1 MSTRTHHTSRRR
13 SRSPSNAHGSQ
24 FHHHRRHRSLSP
36 RPHSHQAH
44 HAPVTLPFHAQLL
57 RKSDLKTYKPMFG
70 LYLDIQKQLFLE
82 DMEDREVRG
91 RWKRFV
97 GRWNRAELAEG
108 WYDPETLRKAQ
119 ASVAADDDYRTT
131 SRPPLPRS
139 ARAREPGASD
149 RHDSSSGDDDDDD
162 GYGPALPS
170 DSDPRGP
177 RITRREKQAGPSIP
191 NLQDLQVQRA
201 SFYSSELEAESATQD
216 RSLLRHA
223 RKADRQLQ
231 KEHLEDLIP
240 RAPAGTKDR
249 QLERKAELR
258 ASNSAFASAKGD
270 AVAEVP
276 EADLMGDDEGG
287 LEGYRKKKAEDERK
301 KNDREVRREEILRAR
316 REEREERIRVYR
328 EKEGR
333 TMEGLVALARARFG
347 AGGG

>member
-1 MSTRTHHTSRRR
+1 MHQDCATHTHT
-13 SRSPSNAHGSQ
+13 
-24 FHHHRRHRSLSP
+24 L
-36 RPHSHQAH
+36 
-44 HAPVTLPFHAQLL
+44 T
-57 RKSDLKTYKPMFG
+57 
-70 LYLDIQKQLFLE
+70 
-82 DMEDREVRG
+82 
-91 RWKRFV
+91 
-97 GRWNRAELAEG
+97 
-108 WYDPETLRKAQ
+108 
-119 ASVAADDDYRTT
+119 
-131 SRPPLPRS
+131 
-139 ARAREPGASD
+139 
-149 RHDSSSGDDDDDD
+149 
-162 GYGPALPS
+162 
-170 DSDPRGP
+170 
-177 RITRREKQAGPSIP
+177 
-191 NLQDLQVQRA
+191 A

>member
-1 MSTRTHHTSRRR
+1 MSTRNHHPSRRR
-13 SRSPSNAHGSQ
+13 SRSPSNAHGSP
-24 FHHHRRHRSLSP
+24 FHHHRRQRSLSP
-36 RPHSHQAH
+36 RPHSHQARN
-44 HAPVTLPFHAQLL
+44 APVTLPFHAQPL

-131 SRPPLPRS
+131 SRPPLPHS
-139 ARAREPGASD
+139 ARARVPGGSD
-149 RHDSSSGDDDDDD
+149 RHDSSGDDDDDD

-276 EADLMGDDEGG
+276 EADLMGDEGG